1 MKIIIN
7 GGGIAGFA
15 LARFLVGRGIEA
27 VVLERAPAFSALGHI
42 IALKADGVDVLDRLG
57 IRADCNARALPGI
70 TDLNFATAGG
80 YPLRAQ
86 PLVGID
92 AALHGFLA
100 LRRADLHA
108 ALHARVKDDVD
119 IRFGRQVDTFTE
131 DPGGV
136 AVTLSDGT
144 TLRGDALIG
153 ADGVHSVIRRR
164 LFGDAGERPL
174 GGSYVALEVEL
185 PQDVPPGSLHCLLGR
200 GRQVAVIPVSER
212 RLLGIVYHG
221 GASLRAE
228 LRSPLAAR
236 LFFAREY
243 ADFAPLARSMFAAI
257 DDHSFVYTDDITMIT
272 LPTLGRGRVTLLG
285 DAGACPTFLS
295 GMGSAHAMLAA
306 EKLAEHLAAA
316 PADIPAAL
324 EHYSAQ
330 ALPMARALQANALKA
345 ARFVLGR
352 GHLLAAARNAVLA
365 LTPRSLALGQLRRYY
380 KRGMP
385 AEHPAAH
392 P

>member
-164 LFGDAGERPL
+164 LFGDAGERP
-174 GGSYVALEVEL
+174 SCSIAR
-185 PQDVPPGSLHCLLGR
+185 R
-200 GRQVAVIPVSER
+200 GAPSTSCCPLCR
-212 RLLGIVYHG
+212 R
-221 GASLRAE
+221 S
-228 LRSPLAAR
+228 
-236 LFFAREY
+236 
-243 ADFAPLARSMFAAI
+243 
-257 DDHSFVYTDDITMIT
+257 
-272 LPTLGRGRVTLLG
+272 
-285 DAGACPTFLS
+285 
-295 GMGSAHAMLAA
+295 
-306 EKLAEHLAAA
+306 AAA
-316 PADIPAAL
+316 MSPSRSNYRRTSRRAACTA
-324 EHYSAQ
+324 SS
-330 ALPMARALQANALKA
+330 
-345 ARFVLGR
+345 G
-352 GHLLAAARNAVLA
+352 AAARW
-365 LTPRSLALGQLRRYY
+365 P
-380 KRGMP
+380 
-385 AEHPAAH
+385 
-392 P
+392 